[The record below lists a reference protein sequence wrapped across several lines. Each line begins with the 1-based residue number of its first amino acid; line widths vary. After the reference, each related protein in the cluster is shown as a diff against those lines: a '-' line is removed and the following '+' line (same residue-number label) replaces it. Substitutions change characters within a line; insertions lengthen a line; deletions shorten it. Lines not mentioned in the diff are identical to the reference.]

1 MKKISVV
8 CLIMITG
15 AFVLQACT
23 TDPYTGQRKMSK
35 TAWGSIIGAASG
47 AAVGAAT
54 GKDGEARRKRALI
67 GAGVGALAGGAVGVY
82 MDKQESRLRQQLQNT
97 GVSVTRDGDRI
108 ILNMPG
114 NITFQVD
121 SSDINAN
128 FYDVLNSVALVLK
141 EYNKTIINITGHT
154 DSTGS
159 DSYNQAL
166 SERRAA
172 SVGRYLTSQ
181 GIDPMR
187 IATAGMGE
195 SMPIAS
201 NDTPEGRQANR
212 RVELELVP
220 LTQ

>member
-1 MKKISVV
+1 MKRISVV
-8 CLIMITG
+8 CLILITG
-15 AFVLQACT
+15 AFVFQACT

-47 AAVGAAT
+47 AAIGLAT
-54 GKDGEARRKRALI
+54 GRDSESRRKRALM

-82 MDKQESRLRQQLQNT
+82 MDRQESKLRQQLQNT
-97 GVSVTRDGDRI
+97 GVSVTREGDRI
-108 ILNMPG
+108 FLNMPG
-114 NITFQVD
+114 NVTFRVD
-121 SSDINAN
+121 GSDINAG

-172 SVGRYLTSQ
+172 SVGRYLASQ
-181 GIDPMR
+181 GIDPVR
-187 IATAGMGE
+187 IATGGMGE

-201 NDTPEGRQANR
+201 NETPEGRQANR

>member
-1 MKKISVV
+1 MKRISVV
-8 CLIMITG
+8 CLVLITG

-54 GKDGEARRKRALI
+54 GRDSESRRKRALM

-82 MDKQESRLRQQLQNT
+82 MDRQESKLRQQLQNT
-97 GVSVTRDGDRI
+97 GVSVTREGDRI
-108 ILNMPG
+108 FLNMPG
-114 NITFQVD
+114 NVTFRVD
-121 SSDINAN
+121 SSDINAG

-141 EYNKTIINITGHT
+141 EYDKTIINITGHT

-172 SVGRYLTSQ
+172 SVGRYLSSQ
-181 GIDPMR
+181 GIDPVR
-187 IATAGMGE
+187 IATGGMGE

-201 NDTPEGRQANR
+201 NETPEGRQANR

>member
-1 MKKISVV
+1 MKRISVV
-8 CLIMITG
+8 CLILITG

-54 GKDGEARRKRALI
+54 GRDSESRRKRALM

-82 MDKQESRLRQQLQNT
+82 MDRQESKLRQQLQNT
-97 GVSVTRDGDRI
+97 GVSVTREGDRI
-108 ILNMPG
+108 FLNMPG
-114 NITFQVD
+114 NVTFLVD
-121 SSDINAN
+121 SSDINAG

-141 EYNKTIINITGHT
+141 EYDKTIINITGHT

-172 SVGRYLTSQ
+172 SVGGYLTSQ
-181 GIDPMR
+181 GIDPVR
-187 IATAGMGE
+187 IATDGMGE
-195 SMPIAS
+195 SMPVAS
-201 NDTPEGRQANR
+201 NETPEGRQTNR

>member
-1 MKKISVV
+1 MKKTSVV

-54 GKDGEARRKRALI
+54 EGWRGAPQEALI
-67 GAGVGALAGGAVGVY
+67 GAGVGALAGGGVGVY

-172 SVGRYLTSQ
+172 SVA
-181 GIDPMR
+181 GI
-187 IATAGMGE
+187 
-195 SMPIAS
+195 
-201 NDTPEGRQANR
+201 
-212 RVELELVP
+212 
-220 LTQ
+220 